1 MADRSNSINKENED
15 VNLQTIDWLTVQELK
30 SFLRQHDQPVSGR
43 STELKERA
51 KGVLKLGIR
60 RKDILQ
66 REDERQSTLYQARKF
81 VSPLG
86 EILPHPSTLK
96 NWTDNVRQIPVFLE
110 DALYNYLVLN
120 RQRTF
125 DNAPMGAVKQL
136 KAKVFYEDSHV
147 HHIRYS
153 PITDLCSHCY
163 VSCKVVPSMPTADV
177 NKSPDYSVW
186 ICISKQTGQVHAA
199 DCNCPAGNGESC
211 NHVAGLLYGLVDI
224 TEKKQSG
231 ELAPTAE
238 PCKWSQPKK
247 RKLSPK
253 KAEQMKFRKCT
264 NTGNADKSDYTSFRP
279 SGVQPPLD
287 RDSFLAEMKEVLPNA
302 GYTKLFPKQKA
313 PEHVLQE
320 CCLPEPKFNFHDS
333 VDLSSSAC
341 QIEFD
346 NYVQDLIDNSACTD
360 TIEGLTKGQS
370 KNDVWLKA
378 RIGRI
383 TASRFGVVCR
393 RKQDVNP
400 NSLVKSVM
408 GYYSDKTNDGMEWG
422 INHERTANLEYIQ
435 KMRSNGHSSITVQE
449 SGLCVMVD
457 QPYIGA
463 SPDGFVSCGDCEDSE
478 GLLEIKRPFK
488 YRDFSPKHA
497 ATHKDFCCVPNM
509 NGQLTLKVVRLRDL
523 DTEGNL
529 H

>member
-1 MADRSNSINKENED
+1 MADRSNSINKENEG
-15 VNLQTIDWLTVQELK
+15 VNLQIIDRFTVQELK

-43 STELKERA
+43 SAELKERA
-51 KGVLKLGIR
+51 KGVLNLGIR

-66 REDERQSTLYQARKF
+66 REDERQSTIYQARKF

-96 NWTDNVRQIPVFLE
+96 NWTDNVRQIPMFLE

-125 DNAPMGAVKQL
+125 DNDPMGAVKQL
-136 KAKVFYEDSHV
+136 KAKK
-147 HHIRYS
+147 
-153 PITDLCSHCY
+153 C
-163 VSCKVVPSMPTADV
+163 
-177 NKSPDYSVW
+177 
-186 ICISKQTGQVHAA
+186 
-199 DCNCPAGNGESC
+199 GESC

-238 PCKWSQPKK
+238 PCKWSQPRK

-302 GYTKLFPKQKA
+302 GYMKLFPKQKA

-370 KNDVWLKA
+370 TNDVWLKA
-378 RIGRI
+378 RIGHR
-383 TASRFGVVCR
+383 V
-393 RKQDVNP
+393 
-400 NSLVKSVM
+400 
-408 GYYSDKTNDGMEWG
+408 
-422 INHERTANLEYIQ
+422 
-435 KMRSNGHSSITVQE
+435 
-449 SGLCVMVD
+449 SG
-457 QPYIGA
+457 
-463 SPDGFVSCGDCEDSE
+463 
-478 GLLEIKRPFK
+478 
-488 YRDFSPKHA
+488 
-497 ATHKDFCCVPNM
+497 
-509 NGQLTLKVVRLRDL
+509 
-523 DTEGNL
+523 
-529 H
+529 